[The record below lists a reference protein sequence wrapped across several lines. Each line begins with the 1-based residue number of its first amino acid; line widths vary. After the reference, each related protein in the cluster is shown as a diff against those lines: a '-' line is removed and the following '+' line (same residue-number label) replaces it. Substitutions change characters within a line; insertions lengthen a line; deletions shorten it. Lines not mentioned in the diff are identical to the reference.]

1 MRMRISTGFAIA
13 ATALLF
19 GGSAQGSSDQA
30 WAQLDKR
37 VKGACIA
44 MSGLQYPV
52 VSATPIRFSDAIG
65 VEARLVRGY
74 NVVNGRRVGKRLLCA
89 YNRRNGRAEVQEA
102 QAWWA
107 VQ

>member
-1 MRMRISTGFAIA
+1 MRKLILA
-13 ATALLF
+13 AGAALLAT
-19 GGSAQGSSDQA
+19 SAGASTPEE
-30 WAQLDKR
+30 WAKLDRR
-37 VKGACIA
+37 VNGACIA
-44 MSGLQYPV
+44 MSGLQYPI

-74 NVVNGRRVGKRLLCA
+74 NVVRGRRVNKRLLCA
-89 YNRRNGRAEVQEA
+89 YNRRSGRAEVQEA

>member
-1 MRMRISTGFAIA
+1 MRRLMVIGALALGASA
-13 ATALLF
+13 ASASSPEEWAAL
-19 GGSAQGSSDQA
+19 DR
-30 WAQLDKR
+30 R
-37 VKGACIA
+37 VNGACIA

-74 NVVNGRRVGKRLLCA
+74 NLVRGRRVNQRLLCA
-89 YNRRNGRAEVQEA
+89 YNRSTGRAEVQPA

-107 VQ
+107 VR